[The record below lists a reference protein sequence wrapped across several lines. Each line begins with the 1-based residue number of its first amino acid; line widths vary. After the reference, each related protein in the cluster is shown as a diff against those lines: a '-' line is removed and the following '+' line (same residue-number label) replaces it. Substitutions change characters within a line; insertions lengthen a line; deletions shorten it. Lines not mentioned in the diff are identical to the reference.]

1 MFEYKSSEMTQE
13 EKEEQRR
20 ELREKCK
27 TAMYVCGA
35 IIMVNAAVHS
45 FSNPNK
51 NNALTNTDAF
61 LWWIINNE
69 NQILI

>member
-1 MFEYKSSEMTQE
+1 MKAYDEFKEMS
-13 EKEEQRR
+13 KEEQRA

-61 LWWIINNE
+61 L
-69 NQILI
+69 